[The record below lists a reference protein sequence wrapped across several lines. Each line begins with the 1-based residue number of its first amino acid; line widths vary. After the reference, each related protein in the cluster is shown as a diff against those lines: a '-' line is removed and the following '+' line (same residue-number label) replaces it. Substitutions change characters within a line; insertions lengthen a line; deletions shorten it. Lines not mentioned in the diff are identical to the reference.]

1 MMTNWLATPNSV
13 ASVVVRTEG
22 LTYFPTGDATHTLNN
37 LRQEK
42 VDGVTYDP
50 GACREKCPACVAM
63 PKVES
68 AAQVATRWVIAKL
81 RNRQFFSLT
90 DFESSDP

>member
-1 MMTNWLATPNSV
+1 
-13 ASVVVRTEG
+13 
-22 LTYFPTGDATHTLNN
+22 
-37 LRQEK
+37 
-42 VDGVTYDP
+42 
-50 GACREKCPACVAM
+50 M